1 MSFTEI
7 TSESWFSRIGS
18 SIKGIIVGIV
28 LIPIAIIVLFWNEG
42 RAVKRSEDLDDGASK
57 IVKIDAAS
65 VVAANEG
72 KLVHVTGQT
81 ATEETLTDPT
91 YKVTQKN
98 VVKLQRLVE
107 FYQFKENVETTSKKK
122 LGGSKETKK
131 TYTYSKAWVGSPID
145 SSQFKDTAY
154 QSKNTVSH
162 QVSDQSFSSKAVSL
176 GAFALS
182 AKQIGSISAT
192 TPLTLNG
199 SELDPVPSTE
209 ADPTDTAKKAPYQ
222 ISGNYFYHGA
232 KPNAPSIGD
241 VRISFKTA
249 PVGDTSI
256 IAQQNNN
263 SFVAYQST
271 NDALDMLKS
280 GIHSSEAM
288 FAQAEDANS
297 NLSWFLRAGGA
308 IAMAIG
314 FGMILKPLSVV
325 MDVIPFLG
333 SIAGTGTGLI
343 AILLSVIISSGVI
356 AVAWLFHRPLLSGV
370 LLLVIIG
377 AIFLIRKKMTAKA

>member
-42 RAVKRSEDLDDGASK
+42 RAVKRSEDLDDGANK

-122 LGGSKETKK
+122 LGCTKETKK

-162 QVSDQSFSSKAVSL
+162 QVSGQSVSS
-176 GAFALS
+176 
-182 AKQIGSISAT
+182 
-192 TPLTLNG
+192 
-199 SELDPVPSTE
+199 
-209 ADPTDTAKKAPYQ
+209 
-222 ISGNYFYHGA
+222 
-232 KPNAPSIGD
+232 
-241 VRISFKTA
+241 
-249 PVGDTSI
+249 
-256 IAQQNNN
+256 
-263 SFVAYQST
+263 
-271 NDALDMLKS
+271 
-280 GIHSSEAM
+280 
-288 FAQAEDANS
+288 
-297 NLSWFLRAGGA
+297 
-308 IAMAIG
+308 
-314 FGMILKPLSVV
+314 
-325 MDVIPFLG
+325 
-333 SIAGTGTGLI
+333 
-343 AILLSVIISSGVI
+343 
-356 AVAWLFHRPLLSGV
+356 
-370 LLLVIIG
+370 
-377 AIFLIRKKMTAKA
+377 